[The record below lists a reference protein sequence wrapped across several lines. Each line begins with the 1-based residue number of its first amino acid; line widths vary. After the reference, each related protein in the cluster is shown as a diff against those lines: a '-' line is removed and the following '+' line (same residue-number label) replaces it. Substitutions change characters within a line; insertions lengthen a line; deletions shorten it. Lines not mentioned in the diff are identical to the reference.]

1 MYSNDFGSHV
11 LGSVLPMEQ
20 CTVGSA
26 KEIDEVIKNIRVKKA
41 GVTQTRAIIAK
52 VCLLIWDCI

>member
-1 MYSNDFGSHV
+1 
-11 LGSVLPMEQ
+11 MEQ
-20 CTVGSA
+20 CTVDSA
-26 KEIDEVIKNIRVKKA
+26 KEFDEVIKNIRVKKA

>member
-11 LGSVLPMEQ
+11 LGSVLPIEQ
-20 CTVGSA
+20 CTVDSA
-26 KEIDEVIKNIRVKKA
+26 KEFDEVIKNIRVKKA

>member
-20 CTVGSA
+20 CTVDSA

>member
-11 LGSVLPMEQ
+11 LGSMLPMEQ
-20 CTVGSA
+20 CIVDSA